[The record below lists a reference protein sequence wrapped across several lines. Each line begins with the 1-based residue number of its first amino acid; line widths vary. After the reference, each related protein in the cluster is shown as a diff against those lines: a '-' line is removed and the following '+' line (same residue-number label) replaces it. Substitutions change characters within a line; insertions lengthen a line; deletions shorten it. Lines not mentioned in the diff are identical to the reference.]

1 MMALPRS
8 LGARLGLIAL
18 PVAVFL
24 LLGIGT
30 GSSFMP
36 PDRVLAALVN
46 LGSRTEGIIVWNIRL
61 PRVLLAALAGAALA
75 VAGVL
80 LQRATRNPLAS
91 PSVLGVVDGAAL
103 GVLLFLFVFSNE
115 ANVLTVPVAWQP
127 LFAVLG
133 AFAFAAAVALLVW
146 QDRARPM
153 RLILYGVAL
162 AALANAVVILLL
174 IVGPVYRASHALIW
188 LAGSVH
194 QAEWREVVLLAACFA
209 AALPVLAALCGRMDQ
224 MRLDD
229 LSAFATG
236 LPVTAT
242 RVLVLV
248 LAVYLTAIAVSVAGG
263 IGFVGL
269 IAPHAAR
276 LLLGTRAAWQM
287 AGAAL
292 IGAGMVVGADLLV
305 RLAFQ
310 PLEVPTGA
318 VTALIGAPYFLFLL
332 IRTGRA
338 HA

>member
-1 MMALPRS
+1 MNGLALSPA
-8 LGARLGLIAL
+8 ARLALIAC
-18 PVAVFL
+18 PVGLFFL
-24 LLGIGT
+24 LGVGT
-30 GSSFMP
+30 GSSFMA
-36 PDRVLAALVN
+36 PDRVLAALLNV
-46 LGSRTEGIIVWNIRL
+46 GSRTESIIVWNIRL
-61 PRVLLAALAGAALA
+61 PRVLLAVLAGAALA

-115 ANVLTVPVAWQP
+115 ANVLTVPIVWQP
-127 LFAVLG
+127 AFAVLG

-146 QDRARPM
+146 QNRTRPM

-174 IVGPVYRASHALIW
+174 IVGPVYRASQALVW

-194 QAEWREVVLLAACFA
+194 QAEWREVVLLALCIAT
-209 AALPVLAALCGRMDQ
+209 ALPVIASLCTRMDQ

-242 RVLVLV
+242 RALILI
-248 LAVYLTAIAVSVAGG
+248 LAVYLTAIAVSVVGG

-276 LLLGTRAAWQM
+276 LLLGTRAAWQL

-292 IGAGMVVGADLLV
+292 IGAAMVVGADLLV

-310 PLEVPTGA
+310 PLEVPIGA

-332 IRTGRA
+332 IRMGRA